1 MKIENMNKKEQ
12 ILEAARDIFFKKSFY
27 EATMDDIAQL
37 SGVKKSTIYYYFS
50 SKIDLA
56 SQLLEVNIKK
66 IFEKINEIISTTG
79 NIKQRI
85 ELIVDFYINLLEK
98 NSKIFIIMQRIG
110 YDFMQKEDSKKKINE
125 LFEKLRKNQKK
136 AGDLFGEVTLSSGKK
151 VSGDLFLYSLV
162 AALGRAIFENV
173 SQGRK
178 PKKEDLLA
186 IGDIFIASVKEQ
198 GTVLCVNM
206 G

>member
-1 MKIENMNKKEQ
+1 MEIESMNKKEQ

-27 EATMDDIAQL
+27 EATMDDIALL
-37 SGVKKSTIYYYFS
+37 SGVKKSTIYYYFP

-56 SQLLEVNIKK
+56 SQLLEVNVKK
-66 IFEKINEIISTTG
+66 IFEKTSEIISIT
-79 NIKQRI
+79 NSIKQRI
-85 ELIVDFYINLLEK
+85 ELIVDFYIDLLEK

-125 LFEKLRKNQKK
+125 LFEKLRKKQKK
-136 AGDLFGEVTLSSGKK
+136 AGDLFGEVTLSSGKRI
-151 VSGDLFLYSLV
+151 SGDLFLYSLV

-186 IGDIFIASVKEQ
+186 IGDIFIASVK
-198 GTVLCVNM
+198 
-206 G
+206 

>member
-1 MKIENMNKKEQ
+1 MEMENIDKKEK

-37 SGVKKSTIYYYFS
+37 SGIKKPTIYYYFP

-56 SQLLEVNIKK
+56 SQLLEVNVKK
-66 IFEKINEIISTTG
+66 IFEKISEIISKTN

-85 ELIVDFYINLLEK
+85 KMIVDFYINLLEE

-125 LFEKLRKNQKK
+125 LFEKLRKKQKK
-136 AGDLFGEVTLSSGKK
+136 AGDLFGEVILSSGKR
-151 VSGDLFLYSLV
+151 VSGDLFLYSMV
-162 AALGRAIFENV
+162 AALGRVIFENV

-178 PKKEDLLA
+178 PRKDDLLT
-186 IGDIFIASVKEQ
+186 IGDIFIASVK
-198 GTVLCVNM
+198 
-206 G
+206 

>member
-1 MKIENMNKKEQ
+1 MEMENIDKKEK

-37 SGVKKSTIYYYFS
+37 SGIKKPTIYYYFP

-56 SQLLEVNIKK
+56 SQLLEVNVKK
-66 IFEKINEIISTTG
+66 IFEKISEIISKTN

-85 ELIVDFYINLLEK
+85 KMIVDFYINLLEE

-125 LFEKLRKNQKK
+125 LFEKLRRKQKK
-136 AGDLFGEVTLSSGKK
+136 AGDLFGEVILSSGKR
-151 VSGDLFLYSLV
+151 VSGDLFLYSMV
-162 AALGRAIFENV
+162 AALGRVIFENV

-178 PKKEDLLA
+178 PRKDDLLA
-186 IGDIFIASVKEQ
+186 IGDIFIASVK
-198 GTVLCVNM
+198 
-206 G
+206 

>member
-1 MKIENMNKKEQ
+1 MENINKKEK

-27 EATMDDIAQL
+27 EATMDDIALL
-37 SGVKKSTIYYYFS
+37 SGVKKPTIYYYFP

-56 SQLLEVNIKK
+56 SQLLEVNVKK
-66 IFEKINEIISTTG
+66 IFEKISEIISKTN

-85 ELIVDFYINLLEK
+85 KMIVDFYISLLEE

-125 LFEKLRKNQKK
+125 LFEKLRKKQKK
-136 AGDLFGEVTLSSGKK
+136 AGDLFGEVILSSGKR
-151 VSGDLFLYSLV
+151 VSGDLFLYSMI
-162 AALGRAIFENV
+162 AALGRSIFEEV

-178 PKKEDLLA
+178 PKKDDLLV
-186 IGDIFIASVKEQ
+186 IGDIFSASVK
-198 GTVLCVNM
+198 
-206 G
+206 

>member
-1 MKIENMNKKEQ
+1 MEMENIDKKEK
-12 ILEAARDIFFKKSFY
+12 ILEAAREVFFKKSFY

-37 SGVKKSTIYYYFS
+37 SGIKKPTIYYYFP

-56 SQLLEVNIKK
+56 SQLLEVNVKK
-66 IFEKINEIISTTG
+66 IFEKIGEIISKTN

-85 ELIVDFYINLLEK
+85 IMIVDFYVNLLEE
-98 NSKIFIIMQRIG
+98 NSKTFIIMQRIG

-125 LFEKLRKNQKK
+125 LFEKLRKKQKK
-136 AGDLFGEVTLSSGKK
+136 AGDLFGEITLSSGKK
-151 VSGDLFLYSLV
+151 VSGDLFLYSMV

-178 PKKEDLLA
+178 PRKVDLLA
-186 IGDIFIASVKEQ
+186 IGDIFIASVK
-198 GTVLCVNM
+198 
-206 G
+206 

>member
-1 MKIENMNKKEQ
+1 MNIENIDKKEI

-37 SGVKKSTIYYYFS
+37 SGIKKPTIYYYFP

-56 SQLLEVNIKK
+56 SQLLEVNVKK
-66 IFEKINEIISTTG
+66 IFEKIGKIISTTS
-79 NIKQRI
+79 NVKQRI
-85 ELIVDFYINLLEK
+85 KMIVDFYINLLEE

-125 LFEKLRKNQKK
+125 LFDKLRKKQKE
-136 AGDLFGEVTLSSGKK
+136 AGDLFGEVILCSGKR
-151 VSGDLFLYSLV
+151 VSGDIFLYSMI
-162 AALGRAIFENV
+162 AALGRVIFENV

-178 PKKEDLLA
+178 PRKDDLLA
-186 IGDIFIASVKEQ
+186 IGDVFIASV
-198 GTVLCVNM
+198 N
-206 G
+206 

>member
-1 MKIENMNKKEQ
+1 MEMESTNKKEQ

-27 EATMDDIAQL
+27 EATMDDIALL
-37 SGVKKSTIYYYFS
+37 SGVKKSTIYYYFP

-56 SQLLEVNIKK
+56 SQLLEVNVKK
-66 IFEKINEIISTTG
+66 IFEKISEIISITN

-85 ELIVDFYINLLEK
+85 ELIVDFYINLLAE

-110 YDFMQKEDSKKKINE
+110 YDFMHKEESKKKINE
-125 LFEKLRKNQKK
+125 LFEKIRKNQKK
-136 AGDLFGEVTLSSGKK
+136 VGDLFGEVTLSCGKR

-178 PKKEDLLA
+178 PKKDDLLV
-186 IGDIFIASVKEQ
+186 IGDIFIASVK
-198 GTVLCVNM
+198 
-206 G
+206 

>member
-1 MKIENMNKKEQ
+1 MENINKKEI
-12 ILEAARDIFFKKSFY
+12 ILEAAREVFFKKSFY
-27 EATMDDIAQL
+27 EATMDDIALL
-37 SGVKKSTIYYYFS
+37 SGVKKPTIYYYFP

-56 SQLLEVNIKK
+56 SQLLEVNLKQ
-66 IFEKINEIISTTG
+66 IFEKISEIVSKTN

-85 ELIVDFYINLLEK
+85 KMIVDFYINLLEE

-125 LFEKLRKNQKK
+125 LFEKLRRKQKK
-136 AGDLFGEVTLSSGKK
+136 AGNLFGEVILSSGKR
-151 VSGDLFLYSLV
+151 VSGDLFLYSMI

-178 PKKEDLLA
+178 PKKDDLLT
-186 IGDIFIASVKEQ
+186 IGDIFIASVK
-198 GTVLCVNM
+198 
-206 G
+206 

>member
-1 MKIENMNKKEQ
+1 MKLEGINKKEQ

-27 EATMDDIAQL
+27 EATMDDIALL
-37 SGVKKSTIYYYFS
+37 SGVKKSTIYYYFP

-56 SQLLEVNIKK
+56 SQLLEVNVKK
-66 IFEKINEIISTTG
+66 IFEKTSEIISIT
-79 NIKQRI
+79 NSIKQRI
-85 ELIVDFYINLLEK
+85 ELIVDFYIDLLEK

-136 AGDLFGEVTLSSGKK
+136 AGDLFGEVTLSSGKRI
-151 VSGDLFLYSLV
+151 SGDLFLYSLV

-186 IGDIFIASVKEQ
+186 IGDIFIASVK
-198 GTVLCVNM
+198 
-206 G
+206 

>member
-1 MKIENMNKKEQ
+1 MDENINKKEI
-12 ILEAARDIFFKKSFY
+12 ILEAAQDIFFKKSFY

-37 SGVKKSTIYYYFS
+37 SGVKKSTIYYYFP

-66 IFEKINEIISTTG
+66 VFEKISEIIYATN

-85 ELIVDFYINLLEK
+85 KMIVDFYINLIEE
-98 NSKIFIIMQRIG
+98 NSKIFIIMQRIS
-110 YDFMQKEDSKKKINE
+110 YDFMQKDNSKKKINK
-125 LFEKLRKNQKK
+125 LFEKLRDKQKK
-136 AGDLFGEVTLSSGKK
+136 AGDLFGEITLSSDKK
-151 VSGDLFLYSLV
+151 VSGDLFLYSLI

-178 PKKEDLLA
+178 PKKDDLLA
-186 IGDIFIASVKEQ
+186 IGDIFIASVK
-198 GTVLCVNM
+198 
-206 G
+206 